1 MADEQFHF
9 ANNNWNVT
17 KNNNNKKKKKK
28 KEKKEQAYLSLLRWR
43 TKNVKD
49 SKERLFFVT

>member
-28 KEKKEQAYLSLLRWR
+28 KEKKNKPIWAYWDEEPK
-43 TKNVKD
+43 T
-49 SKERLFFVT
+49 